1 MGLRNMRGSWQ
12 YRFFVHSHSVCVSTG
27 LAATERNRQK
37 AEQQEATHRQEILAG
52 RWGYRALKPRAFD
65 EALPEFIA
73 WSKVEY
79 GEKPGSWRRIAT
91 SMASCSVFF
100 GKRMV
105 SMIAPGDIERYKIW
119 RLSPREETWDGK
131 RLTIPPVRPVTAKHD
146 LDNLSVFFQWAVKA
160 DYARHNPLKEVGR
173 PSDRDAV
180 RQRIV
185 SLKEEKLY
193 FAHATGNLVKVARL
207 MLLTGM
213 RPEEVMRIRKDDVD
227 LEKDTLRIEYGKT
240 RSARR
245 VLKLTEEARSL
256 LARQIVESYG
266 PWVFPSPTKPGAHI
280 VKLNGSHDRVLDKLN
295 PCRQC
300 GQRETQ
306 HPTKKCPEFI
316 LPDPPLLF
324 VLYDL
329 RHTFATRMVEAGV
342 DLVTLKQIL
351 GHSDIRVTM
360 RYVHPTQAHQD
371 AAMTMY
377 DKLNE
382 QRRAAAETLQ

>member
-1 MGLRNMRGSWQ
+1 
-12 YRFFVHSHSVCVSTG
+12 
-27 LAATERNRQK
+27 
-37 AEQQEATHRQEILAG
+37 
-52 RWGYRALKPRAFD
+52 
-65 EALPEFIA
+65 
-73 WSKVEY
+73 
-79 GEKPGSWRRIAT
+79 
-91 SMASCSVFF
+91 
-100 GKRMV
+100 
-105 SMIAPGDIERYKIW
+105 MIAPGDIERYKIW

-227 LEKDTLRIEYGKT
+227 LEKGTLRIEYGKT